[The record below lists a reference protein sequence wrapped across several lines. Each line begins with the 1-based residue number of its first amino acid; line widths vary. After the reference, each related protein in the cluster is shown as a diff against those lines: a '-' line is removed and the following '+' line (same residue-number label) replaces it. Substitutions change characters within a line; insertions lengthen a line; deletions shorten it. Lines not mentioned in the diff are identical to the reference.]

1 MSTLWR
7 FLLLVVLGLVGV
19 LIWNVYTNFQTRP

>member
-1 MSTLWR
+1 MSTLRR

-19 LIWNVYTNFQTRP
+19 LIWNVYTNFQPRP

>member
-1 MSTLWR
+1 MSTLRR

-19 LIWNVYTNFQTRP
+19 LIWNVYINFQTRP

>member
-1 MSTLWR
+1 MSTLRR